1 MYADN
6 DDLIVKFRN
15 GHDNLR
21 WVIVENNKGLVNEVL
36 KGFKWAYNNH
46 PLYEDVITYDDL
58 YQEGLIGLSK
68 ALDTYNPELGAFS
81 THAFF
86 WISQAIY
93 RSYYNTSLVIRVPGE
108 PRSRYTKLRRAEQQ
122 YIMEYQK
129 EPSLKELSIYARMST
144 DDILELRRMFS
155 VVISIDQ
162 PISGNEDEDITLQ
175 GIIQDETDFFTD
187 IERELTLKELR
198 KDLEKMAKI
207 AVKNEDHIRVLF
219 YYFDN
224 LGKKTVQ
231 DMAEILGYTRG
242 PMNRVIN
249 DSIRKINQRFLDELI
264 EKYSDLFSSCIRRL
278 REQDLR
284 KTSVRYSIPLVA
296 SKMLSSGDSI
306 TLYIKDF
313 RKKSP
318 VMVHATIRD
327 VEDGGINVKYID
339 RNRLTGEF
347 QEETKYIAFQWIED
361 FRTQNKKI
369 VELVTE
375 NVMNP
380 FPRVTSRDLGC

>member
-1 MYADN
+1 MKDN
-6 DDLIVKFRN
+6 ETLIQRYKN
-15 GHDNLR
+15 GEKELL
-21 WVIVENNKGLVNEVL
+21 WEIVMNNKGLVNEVL
-36 KGFKWAYNNH
+36 KSFKWAYNAN
-46 PLYEDVITYDDL
+46 PKCENVISYEDL
-58 YQEGLIGLSK
+58 EQEGLIGLSK
-68 ALDTYNPELGAFS
+68 SLDSYDPELGSFS
-81 THAFF
+81 NHAFY
-86 WISQAIY
+86 WIKQAVY
-93 RSYYNTSLVIRVPGE
+93 RFYHNKSRVIRVPDE
-108 PRSRYTKLRRAEQQ
+108 PTTRYWKLRRLEMQ
-122 YIMEYQK
+122 YVNQYNK
-129 EPSLKELSIYARMST
+129 EPNLKELSRYACMSIN
-144 DDILELRRMFS
+144 DVLELKRMFS
-155 VVISIDQ
+155 DPVSIDQ
-162 PISGNEDEDITLQ
+162 PVSGDDEELTLQ
-175 GIIQDETDFFTD
+175 GIIQDETDFFTE

-198 KDLEKMAKI
+198 KDLERMAKI

-278 REQDLR
+278 REKELR

-318 VMVHATIRD
+318 VMVHATVRD
-327 VEDGGINVKYID
+327 VEDGGINVKYIAL
-339 RNRLTGEF
+339 NRLTGEF
-347 QEETKYIAFQWIED
+347 EEETKYIAFQWIED